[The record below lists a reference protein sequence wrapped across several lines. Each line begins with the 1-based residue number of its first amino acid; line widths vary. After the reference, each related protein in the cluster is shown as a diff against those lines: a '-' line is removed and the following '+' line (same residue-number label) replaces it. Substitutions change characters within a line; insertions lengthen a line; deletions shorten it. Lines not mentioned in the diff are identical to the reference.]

1 MYIHIIVTNNG
12 CINCKRKKMSKFYL
26 FFFRFKYR
34 RGFLLWDDS
43 LVYLVMHGVF
53 LTIVSI
59 LRLVQSRRE
68 KDRKKDSKKKKSR
81 KVNCFELITTLI
93 HIFLVLWFFY
103 GKYIIFN
110 LTKLSYYTWLPHARY
125 IFIHKVTTNA
135 FGFIVNTSSN
145 TIYL

>member
-12 CINCKRKKMSKFYL
+12 CINCKRKNMSKFYL

-43 LVYLVMHGVF
+43 PVYLVMHGVF

-68 KDRKKDSKKKKSR
+68 KDRKKKKSR
-81 KVNCFELITTLI
+81 KVNCIELITTLI
-93 HIFLVLWFFY
+93 HIFLVH

>member
-12 CINCKRKKMSKFYL
+12 CINCKRKNMSKFYL

-34 RGFLLWDDS
+34 PGFLLWDDS
-43 LVYLVMHGVF
+43 PVYLVVHGVF
-53 LTIVSI
+53 LIIVII

-68 KDRKKDSKKKKSR
+68 KDRKKKKSR
-81 KVNCFELITTLI
+81 KVNCIELITTLI
-93 HIFLVLWFFY
+93 HIFLVH

>member
-1 MYIHIIVTNNG
+1 MYIYIIETNNG
-12 CINCKRKKMSKFYL
+12 CINWRKKYVFKAILVFLSLQIHVGAVFFYDC
-26 FFFRFKYR
+26 RA
-34 RGFLLWDDS
+34 S
-43 LVYLVMHGVF
+43 EMIPVYLVVHGVF

-68 KDRKKDSKKKKSR
+68 KDRKKKKSR
-81 KVNCFELITTLI
+81 KVNCIELITTLI
-93 HIFLVLWFFY
+93 HIFLVH

>member
-12 CINCKRKKMSKFYL
+12 CINCKRKNMSKFYL

-68 KDRKKDSKKKKSR
+68 KDRKKKKSR
-81 KVNCFELITTLI
+81 KVNCIELITTLI
-93 HIFLVLWFFY
+93 HIFLVH

-125 IFIHKVTTNA
+125 IFIHEVTTNA